1 MDTRSPR
8 LSRRDDGRNWQL
20 WEGRWCLRGA
30 DVALGDDLVFL
41 GTPHRIVAF
50 EVYDPT
56 RIGLPKADGWRIAYG
71 AVIKDKSSRFGITLD
86 PNGRYEILA

>member
-56 RIGLPKADGWRIAYG
+56 RIGLPK
-71 AVIKDKSSRFGITLD
+71 VIKDKSSRFGITLD